1 MSHGPPRAYSS
12 HNYSAISPNT
22 MARQQVMNSPQS
34 FQQTVSDSPPTTLGQ
49 ISSNKNTN
57 NSASN
62 SPGHSGGRITA
73 GSTQETLYC
82 DSCQTFRHISFFP
95 ERDYKYNVCN
105 ICRSREMQKR
115 KQQMERFEMYEEQQR
130 NIKQARYIQYNAPS
144 PSSTNSSQQQIH
156 SPTPI
161 NLNGNTNNSNNNSS
175 SGNSSSNSAGANA
188 GKCQPLLG
196 CILITL
202 VIGHIANNNNSKQS
216 FTPPNNLSQMQPSLQ
231 SQTTTPLSLPSQQQQ
246 QSKRDGL
253 LHRLEKSKTP
263 DQNKIPSSSTIITT
277 TSKRARESA
286 PKTPLQI
293 PLPLPRPHHK
303 LTSTVAERATQNVI
317 SLEEFVRELGQE
329 TEFDRN
335 HYHVDIRPLLE
346 SLGSNAGFTQLGRAV
361 CERVLEGTKF
371 NFR

>member
-115 KQQMERFEMYEEQQR
+115 KQQMERFE
-130 NIKQARYIQYNAPS
+130 I
-144 PSSTNSSQQQIH
+144 
-156 SPTPI
+156 
-161 NLNGNTNNSNNNSS
+161 
-175 SGNSSSNSAGANA
+175 AGANA
-188 GKCQPLLG
+188 
-196 CILITL
+196 
-202 VIGHIANNNNSKQS
+202 GHIANNNNSKQS
-216 FTPPNNLSQMQPSLQ
+216 FTSPNNLSQMQPSLK